1 MRMHQRHFLPNAMP
15 GGILRTVKEGIFPGE
30 TRRLSVS
37 SVAVIGGSW
46 RVIVGVVAKLK
57 LVMLMRGKEDR
68 ERCYG

>member
-37 SVAVIGGSW
+37 SVAVIGGGSM
-46 RVIVGVVAKLK
+46 IPVAQT
-57 LVMLMRGKEDR
+57 
-68 ERCYG
+68 